1 MKKFAFIV
9 SGSGVFAGTENN
21 ELTLALLAISRM
33 GGEYKIFAPGIMC
46 DLVDPFDGKSLNA
59 KSNILYESAI
69 ITRGEVMDL
78 EKLEVENFDVLVI
91 PGGFGVVKNLSNI
104 NKFLNNHDNYQDGI
118 KVNEL
123 VKKKIEEFHTS
134 HKFIVAICISPLL
147 IASVIKHCTFTLGDL
162 SNEPKN
168 FPIDLD
174 CVECDKNQGFYL
186 DAKNKIYS
194 IPAFMSSTNL
204 SVIFHGI
211 ENGFK
216 DLFNK
221 ISPRMKIG
229 KTNNVM
235 SL

>member
-1 MKKFAFIV
+1 M
-9 SGSGVFAGTENN
+9 
-21 ELTLALLAISRM
+21 
-33 GGEYKIFAPGIMC
+33 
-46 DLVDPFDGKSLNA
+46 
-59 KSNILYESAI
+59 
-69 ITRGEVMDL
+69 
-78 EKLEVENFDVLVI
+78 
-91 PGGFGVVKNLSNI
+91 
-104 NKFLNNHDNYQDGI
+104 
-118 KVNEL
+118 
-123 VKKKIEEFHTS
+123 KKKIEEFHTS

-211 ENGFK
+211 KNGFK

-235 SL
+235 SFIVLRIFLFSRFYLVLLIESQVFQCVVIY

>member
-1 MKKFAFIV
+1 MKFAFIV
-9 SGSGVFAGTENN
+9 SGSSVFGGTENN

-33 GGEYKIFAPGIMC
+33 GGEYKIFAPDIMC
-46 DLVDPFDGKSLNA
+46 DLVDPFNGKSPGA
-59 KSNILYESAI
+59 KSNILYESAR
-69 ITRGEVMDL
+69 ITRGEVKDL
-78 EKLEVENFDVLVI
+78 KELKVEDFDVLVT

-104 NKFLNNHDNYQDGI
+104 HKFLDNHDNHQDKI
-118 KVNEL
+118 EINEL
-123 VKKKIEEFHTS
+123 VKRKIEEFHAN

-147 IASVIKHCTFTLGDL
+147 IASVIKHCTFTLGEL

-194 IPAFMSSTNL
+194 IPAFMSSKDL

-216 DLFNK
+216 DLFSK
-221 ISPRMKIG
+221 VLK
-229 KTNNVM
+229 K
-235 SL
+235 